1 MLKPEQIS
9 RHFSLVPY
17 GFKQG
22 SLVPIARSSLGA
34 EEGYHT
40 QPALKDLDGFVC
52 SSHQRLYIL
61 HHTPEPRKV
70 FTDTSHFILGRIAD
84 FTKRE
89 VFELFARSRGGFIFP
104 RP

>member
-1 MLKPEQIS
+1 MKPEQIS

-89 VFELFARSRGGFIFP
+89 V
-104 RP
+104 